1 MTMTKPKLIVI
12 GNGMAGV
19 KTLEHL
25 LTIAPHFY
33 DITVFGT
40 ELHPNY
46 NRILLS
52 PVLAGEMT
60 LDDIVINDRAW
71 YAKHSVTLHLGKTI
85 IRIDRKRRI
94 VIADDG
100 TETPYDRLLL
110 ATGSSAVKLPI
121 PGNDL
126 KNVVTYR
133 DIGDTQ
139 SMIDIS
145 RTAKRAVVIGG
156 GLLGLEAANGLALRG
171 MQVTVVHVMPWLM
184 ERQLDQNAAKTL
196 QSALEARGVMFRLEA
211 STSEIIGT
219 DGKVSGI
226 TFKSGEPINTDLVV
240 IAVGIR
246 PNVWLAES
254 CGLQIN
260 RGIVV
265 DDTLQTYDPRIY
277 AVGECVA
284 HRGVSYG
291 LVAPLYD
298 MAKVCATHLAEVGSH
313 YYMGTV
319 PSTRLKVT
327 GVDVFSA
334 GNFMGTKTSEA
345 IVLKDPRNGIY
356 RKLVIENDLL
366 IGSVL
371 VGDTSAAT
379 QYVDMIAAKQNI
391 AAMRNELMFI
401 S

>member
-1 MTMTKPKLIVI
+1 MSKPKLIVI

-25 LTIAPHFY
+25 LTIAPDFY
-33 DITVFGT
+33 EVTVFGT
-40 ELHPNY
+40 ERHPNY

-60 LDDIVINDRAW
+60 LADIVINDRAW
-71 YAKHSVTLHLGKTI
+71 YANRGVTLHLGKTI
-85 IRIDRKRRI
+85 TRIDRKRRM
-94 VIADDG
+94 VTADDG
-100 TETPYDRLLL
+100 TAASYDRLLL

-126 KNVVTYR
+126 SGVLTYR
-133 DIGDTQ
+133 DIGDTEA
-139 SMIDIS
+139 MIEMS
-145 RTAKRAVVIGG
+145 RTARRAVVIGG

-184 ERQLDQNAAKTL
+184 ERQLDQNAANTL
-196 QSALEARGVMFRLEA
+196 QRALEIRGVEFRLGA
-211 STSEIIGT
+211 STTEITGI
-219 DGKVSGI
+219 DGKVSSL
-226 TFKSGEPINTDLVV
+226 TFKSGESIDTDMVMM
-240 IAVGIR
+240 AVGIR

-265 DDTLQTYDPRIY
+265 DDSLQTYDPRIY

-291 LVAPLYD
+291 LVAPLYE
-298 MAKVCATHLAEVGSH
+298 MAKVCATHLAELGSH
-313 YYMGTV
+313 YYLGTV

-334 GNFMGTKTSEA
+334 GNFMGTKASQE
-345 IVLKDPRNGIY
+345 IVLKDSRNGIY

-371 VGDTSAAT
+371 VGDTSAAS
-379 QYVDMIAAKQNI
+379 QYVGMIAAKKNI
-391 AAMRNELMFI
+391 ASIRGELMFI

>member
-1 MTMTKPKLIVI
+1 MTKPKLIVI

-25 LTIAPHFY
+25 LNIAPRFY

-40 ELHPNY
+40 EPHPNY

-71 YAKHSVTLHLGKTI
+71 YAKHGVTLHLGKTI

-100 TETPYDRLLL
+100 TEAPYDRLLL

-184 ERQLDQNAAKTL
+184 ERQLDHSAAKTL
-196 QSALEARGVMFRLEA
+196 QNALEARGVMFRLEA
-211 STSEIIGT
+211 STSEIMGT
-219 DGKVSGI
+219 DGKVSAI
-226 TFKSGEPINTDLVV
+226 TFKSGERIDTDLVV
-240 IAVGIR
+240 MAVGIR

-327 GVDVFSA
+327 DVDVFSA

-391 AAMRNELMFI
+391 AAIRNALMFI

>member
-1 MTMTKPKLIVI
+1 MTMSKPKLIVI
-12 GNGMAGV
+12 GNGMAGA

-33 DITVFGT
+33 DVTVFGT
-40 ELHPNY
+40 EPHPNY

-71 YAKHSVTLHLGKTI
+71 YAKHDVTLHLGKTI

-94 VIADDG
+94 VAADDG
-100 TETPYDRLLL
+100 TETSYDRLLL

-133 DIGDTQ
+133 NIGDTQ
-139 SMIDIS
+139 SMIEIS

-184 ERQLDQNAAKTL
+184 ERQLDQNAARTL

-211 STSEIIGT
+211 STAEIIGV
-219 DGKVSGI
+219 DGKVSAI
-226 TFKSGEPINTDLVV
+226 TFKSGEQIETDLVV
-240 IAVGIR
+240 MAVGIR

-313 YYMGTV
+313 YYIGTV

-345 IVLKDPRNGIY
+345 IVLKDPRKGVY
-356 RKLVIENDLL
+356 RKLVIENNLL

-371 VGDTSAAT
+371 IGDTSAAT